1 MKIKNYLSI
10 LTVLLFVI
18 SSCKKD
24 PKEFEP
30 PVLPE
35 GPKLIVK
42 ILVDSTQERL
52 GNTGQPSSIPSGNSA
67 QSPIFNSI
75 SAHYLEL
82 APTAFTALGTGSILY
97 QAPETAVG
105 GANAIDFNQST
116 VIEPGAIFLEIPLS
130 EINPGSYEWVRL
142 SLSYQNYDVKFYYNN
157 LPFTGT
163 LASFVG
169 FNTYIEDYTIKNQS
183 VSLNSNKLQ
192 GYWGFETAFT
202 LNTGQAPPGA
212 TTVPNPIFASSPIP
226 QGSCVVTGDFDN
238 ALVITGNETED
249 ITMNLSLSINKS
261 FEWTDSNGNGH
272 WDVEPGANENVV
284 DMGLRGLVPSIQ

>member
-1 MKIKNYLSI
+1 MNI
-10 LTVLLFVI
+10 LKI
-18 SSCKKD
+18 SSLYLFIAFTIVACKKD

-30 PVLPE
+30 PVLPD

-42 ILVDSTQERL
+42 LLVDSNQVRL
-52 GNTGQPSSIPSGNSA
+52 GNTGNQSSIPSGNSA

-82 APTAFTALGTGSILY
+82 SPTAFTALGTGSILY
-97 QAPETAVG
+97 QAPETAIG

-183 VSLNSNKLQ
+183 VTLNSNKLQ